1 MIYSEF
7 LLNWKKEKPFG
18 IVLLVSDN
26 KVCWTTYHLN
36 KQYRANEDS
45 SSEDSSNKKRLT
57 NEELIAF
64 IEQVCAHE
72 YMSLEEIAKRVGK
85 STRHLINRIIPRM
98 IEMERLVKLYHDNHP
113 NQKYKTRES

>member
-1 MIYSEF
+1 M
-7 LLNWKKEKPFG
+7 
-18 IVLLVSDN
+18 
-26 KVCWTTYHLN
+26 N

-45 SSEDSSNKKRLT
+45 SSEDSSNEDSSNKKRLT
-57 NEELIAF
+57 NEELTAF

-113 NQKYKTRES
+113 NQKYKTKESK

>member
-1 MIYSEF
+1 M
-7 LLNWKKEKPFG
+7 
-18 IVLLVSDN
+18 SDN
-26 KVCWTTYHLN
+26 KGRWTTYHLN
-36 KQYRANEDS
+36 KQYGVKVGTPSEDTPSEDTPSEDSPSEDS

-113 NQKYKTRES
+113 NQKYKTREP